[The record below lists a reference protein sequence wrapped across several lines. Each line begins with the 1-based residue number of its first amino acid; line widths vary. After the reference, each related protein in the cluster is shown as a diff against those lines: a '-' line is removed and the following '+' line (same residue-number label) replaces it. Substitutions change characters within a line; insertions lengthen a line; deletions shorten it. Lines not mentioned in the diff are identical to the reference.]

1 MQVGDYAVETNSLE
15 DENCLIDFLEFNNFN
30 YEENLENYSN
40 EEGYVIIINVIDKS
54 YYKLKSLLA
63 SPQIFSEE
71 EFLKKINYDKYAIY
85 GKFYSDE
92 GDLAYEG
99 HTIFDRPYGLGT
111 SYYANGNKCREGVF
125 ERKGLTEGKEYY
137 SNGQLK
143 FEGIFQRNGGYGP
156 NYPSFGNY
164 YSRDGELIFSGKFK
178 GYRSG
183 VGFPIMHKSQPKY
196 KLFEKDMPDL
206 DFSKKED
213 EEKEKK
219 VEVNNDNKEYPM
231 TFEEFKDKVLELFFE
246 HYSDAFVEMLK
257 KRLEEYEKE
266 HPNFMKAIYDH
277 TCWTYDSPHIYG
289 DSCKLAFEKELLRN
303 YPVYDLRVIVGLE
316 DGFRG

>member
-1 MQVGDYAVETNSLE
+1 MMQVGDYAVKTTSLE
-15 DENCLIDFLEFNNFN
+15 NENCLIDFLEFNKFN
-30 YEENLENYSN
+30 YEENLENYCDK
-40 EEGYVIIINVIDKS
+40 EGYVIIINVIDKS
-54 YYKLKSLLA
+54 FYKLKSLLA
-63 SPQIFSEE
+63 SPPILSEE

-99 HTIFDRPYGLGT
+99 YTIFDSPKGLGV
-111 SYYANGNKCREGVF
+111 SYFPNVNKCQEGVF
-125 ERKGLTEGKEYY
+125 NFKGLVEGKEFY

-143 FEGIFQRNGGYGP
+143 FEGTMVANGGYGP
-156 NYPSFGNY
+156 NYPRFGNY
-164 YSRDGELIFSGKFK
+164 YSKEGKLIFSGTFHFK
-178 GYRSG
+178 RGG
-183 VGFPIMHKSQPKY
+183 VGYPLKKGSVPEYTVI
-196 KLFEKDMPDL
+196 EKGRPSYI
-206 DFSKKED
+206 FRKEEN
-213 EEKEKK
+213 EEIKE
-219 VEVNNDNKEYPM
+219 ENDNETKGYPM
-231 TFEEFKDKVLELFFE
+231 TYEEFEKTVLELFFE
-246 HYSDAFVEMLK
+246 YYSDEFVEILK